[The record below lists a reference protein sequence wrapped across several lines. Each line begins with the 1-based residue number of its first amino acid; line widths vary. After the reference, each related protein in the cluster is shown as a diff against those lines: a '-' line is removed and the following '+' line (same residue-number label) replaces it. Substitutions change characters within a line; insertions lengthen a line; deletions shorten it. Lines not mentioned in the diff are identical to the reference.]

1 MCSRE
6 ESIIVSKLQTPVSAR
21 SKIKVRWTLN
31 SFQISCLIVNLK
43 AAITIYNIYKI
54 EKALLIETFVSI
66 ISNYYQK

>member
-31 SFQISCLIVNLK
+31 SFQISWLIVNLK
-43 AAITIYNIYKI
+43 AAITIPNIYRM
-54 EKALLIETFVSI
+54 EKASQIEALVYNF
-66 ISNYYQK
+66 